1 MGILV
6 VDCGSSSC
14 RGTVYDTSQSV
25 KVAET
30 RVALPTISTSG
41 SAAVVDIP
49 RVWRTVCSVIQT
61 LVETVPPAKIDVVGI
76 TSVFGYAFLG
86 ADGQPLI
93 EATSWKDRRAAAH
106 AAWFERR
113 LGRNE
118 IHRVCGRRTSPD
130 HLAPLLLY
138 LRKSAPGLFQKIHTI
153 CGTKDALLQL
163 LTGRVGTDY
172 AHRDYSLL
180 FEVGTGAPFEDAWS
194 LLAPLTPEVFAE
206 TAAADAGA
214 GTVCAEAARAT
225 GLVQGTP
232 VIRGSSDGTASMYG
246 AGVGQKG
253 MAVLVSGTSDVIMVG
268 GDIRAKDPNAV
279 LSINTAMDGGYLS
292 GGATALSGGAL
303 AATASLLRV
312 PIEHVEEMVRSV
324 PPGCEGLTVVPALA
338 GERSPF
344 WAPGAEGL
352 VSGWNEGHTPGHFLR
367 ACMEGATFR
376 AAELLQRVREGGV
389 SVRELR
395 IGGGGSQSEVWN
407 QMRADMTALPTAM
420 VSDPE
425 STSRGMALFGLAHL
439 RGSLTTVLSDAAG
452 TDRATSYSPSKQG
465 VAAYRQTRNRMA
477 SAFALACA
485 RREQLSGSV
494 GI

>member
-14 RGTVYDTSQSV
+14 RGTVYDTSQPV

-30 RVALPTISTSG
+30 RVALPTITTSG

-49 RVWRTVCSVIQT
+49 RVWKTVCSVIRT
-61 LVETVPPAKIDVVGI
+61 LVETVPPGKIDVVGI

-86 ADGQPLI
+86 ADGRPLV
-93 EATSWKDRRAAAH
+93 EATSWKDRTAAAH
-106 AAWFERR
+106 AERFERR
-113 LGRNE
+113 LGRDE
-118 IHRVCGRRTSPD
+118 IHRVCGRRASPD

-138 LRKSAPGLFQKIHTI
+138 FRESAPGVFRKIHTI
-153 CGTKDALLQL
+153 CGTKDALLHL
-163 LTGRVGTDY
+163 LTGKVGTDY

-180 FEVGTGAPFEDAWS
+180 FEVGTGAVFEDAWS

-206 TAAADAGA
+206 TAPANAGA

-225 GLVQGTP
+225 GLVEGTP
-232 VIRGSSDGTASMYG
+232 VVRGSSDGTVSMYG

-253 MAVLVSGTSDVIMVG
+253 TAVLVSGTSDVIMVG

-279 LSINTAMDGGYLS
+279 LSINTGMDGGYLA

-303 AATASLLRV
+303 AATARLLGV
-312 PIEHVEEMVRSV
+312 SIEHVEELVRSV
-324 PPGCEGLTVVPALA
+324 PPGCDGLTIVPALA

-352 VSGWNEGHTPGHFLR
+352 VSGWHEGHTPGHFLR
-367 ACMEGATFR
+367 ACMEGTTFR
-376 AAELLQRVREGGV
+376 AAELLHRVRKGGV
-389 SVRELR
+389 SVKELR
-395 IGGGGSQSEVWN
+395 IGGGGSQSGVWN
-407 QMRADMTALPTAM
+407 QMRADMTALPTTIL
-420 VSDPE
+420 SDPE

-439 RGSLTTVLSDAAG
+439 RGALTSVLSDTAWTEPAA
-452 TDRATSYSPSKQG
+452 SYSPSEEG
-465 VAAYRQTRNRMA
+465 VAAYRQARNRMA
-477 SAFALACA
+477 RAFALACGGG
-485 RREQLSGSV
+485 EQLSRSV